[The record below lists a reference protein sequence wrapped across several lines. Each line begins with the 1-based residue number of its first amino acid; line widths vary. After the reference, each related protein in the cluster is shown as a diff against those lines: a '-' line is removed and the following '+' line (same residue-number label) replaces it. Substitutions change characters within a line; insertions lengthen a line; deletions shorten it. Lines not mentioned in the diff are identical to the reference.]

1 MIIFWTAQFFPA
13 FSLTFERVITER
25 LRRSL
30 IWYYV
35 VFITIWGITGYSAY
49 IQECDSK
56 GVIDCVR
63 YIQIPYNSILSYVL
77 GVYIA
82 LCFIPLLCCIFICTL
97 RMFYRRRRPVNNGDS
112 LVDPLRRRPSLII
125 QSYLRPSTELDKER
139 ECPVCFD
146 RFEVDISIAQ
156 LSCNHTFHVECL
168 KRWMDI
174 NAICPCCRM
183 EIETYS

>member
-1 MIIFWTAQFFPA
+1 MIIFWTAQFFPG
-13 FSLTFERVITER
+13 FSLTFERVITQR

-63 YIQIPYNSILSYVL
+63 YRQIPYNSILSYVL
-77 GVYIA
+77 AVYITI
-82 LCFIPLLCCIFICTL
+82 CFIPLLYCIFICTFKL
-97 RMFYRRRRPVNNGDS
+97 FFRRRRSTNIDDN
-112 LVDPLRRRPSLII
+112 LVDPLQRSPSQII
-125 QSYLRPSTELDKER
+125 DPYLRSSNESDKDR

-146 RFEVDISIAQ
+146 KFDQGTSVAQ
-156 LSCNHTFHVECL
+156 LSCTHTFHVECL
-168 KRWMDI
+168 KRWLNI

-183 EIETYS
+183 EIEIYS